1 MENSKIYFM
10 GLAGGYLV
18 YLGVQQFIMLLRKE
32 ASLPWLSFLAGLLFI
47 VFGSFV
53 VIKQWQAH
61 KALTA
66 PAAREED
73 TEEEDE
79 ETEEET
85 EGEDEE

>member
-1 MENSKIYFM
+1 MENSKIYFL

-18 YLGVQQFIMLLRKE
+18 YLGIQQFVLLWRKE
-32 ASLPWLSFLAGLLFI
+32 ASLPWLNVLAGLLFI
-47 VFGSFV
+47 AIGGLV
-53 VIKQWQAH
+53 VVRQWKAH

-66 PAAREED
+66 PAAPEED

-79 ETEEET
+79 GM